1 MEYEPLVPFLVAD
14 IYEIHI
20 LFKMCLLNQE
30 IDFIFEGGEGE
41 RSSNLFWNCIKL
53 YGAFHPSLVF

>member
-20 LFKMCLLNQE
+20 LFK
-30 IDFIFEGGEGE
+30 IYFI
-41 RSSNLFWNCIKL
+41 LFIL
-53 YGAFHPSLVF
+53 YYFIL